1 MPNEGI
7 DLTPQDEVLSADEIV
22 KIASLFASQGVD
34 KIRLTGGEPTV
45 NPDLVQIVERISA
58 LDGIKTVGLTTNAL
72 VLSKMLPQLLEAGLT
87 HINISLDTLL
97 DFKYEMVTRRR
108 GFKRVLKGIDD
119 ALEAGLSPVK
129 INTVVMRNFNED
141 ELGDFVELTRD
152 KDIDVRFIEFMPFG
166 GNKWTEGRVFPYS
179 DMVATIQERFPDFA
193 SLDSGPHETA
203 KAWKVP
209 GFVGQVG
216 FITSMSD
223 HFCGGC
229 NRLRMTADGNLKVC
243 LFGNTEVSLRDALR
257 SGMSDDELLG
267 IIGQAVG
274 RKKKQHAGM
283 KNLSGMKNRPM
294 ILIGG

>member
-1 MPNEGI
+1 
-7 DLTPQDEVLSADEIV
+7 
-22 KIASLFASQGVD
+22 
-34 KIRLTGGEPTV
+34 
-45 NPDLVQIVERISA
+45 
-58 LDGIKTVGLTTNAL
+58 
-72 VLSKMLPQLLEAGLT
+72 
-87 HINISLDTLL
+87 
-97 DFKYEMVTRRR
+97 MVTRRR

-229 NRLRMTADGNLKVC
+229 NRLRMTADGNLKVSRSRTTPWRA
-243 LFGNTEVSLRDALR
+243 GSRSPPPSQKKNAARRRGGAALLAR
-257 SGMSDDELLG
+257 VET
-267 IIGQAVG
+267 G
-274 RKKKQHAGM
+274 RCA
-283 KNLSGMKNRPM
+283 REE
-294 ILIGG
+294 